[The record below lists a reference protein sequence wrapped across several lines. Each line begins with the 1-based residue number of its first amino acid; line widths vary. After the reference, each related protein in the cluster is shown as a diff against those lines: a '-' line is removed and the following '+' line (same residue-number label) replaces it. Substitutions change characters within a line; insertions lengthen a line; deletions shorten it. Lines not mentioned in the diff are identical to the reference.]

1 MLAVDRFVFLREEG
15 EVSGPDAWN
24 DPARGKLWL
33 YNLHYFDD
41 LNAVGAAERLDWRRG
56 LIQRGVVE
64 NPDEID
70 GLASASLAAAP
81 GHSREKQ
88 AKRMLDVLEK

>member
-41 LNAVGAAERLDWRRG
+41 LNAVGAAE
-56 LIQRGVVE
+56 